1 MMGSDSMN
9 EDKKQFLGIKKWH
22 DAGIKG
28 QGITVA
34 SIENGKT
41 THSKMVLDVLKQ
53 IIPEATIL
61 TSVKYWREDEI
72 PPNLDGYTCSLEY
85 SSKEIANKIEYQK
98 ALCSKNVFMTCS
110 IGNDGSNKCSP
121 FAQYNEWVSVGAC
134 RLNNNR
140 IIPAVYSSES
150 GYLDFCEIT
159 NWDTEFGNFNG
170 SSCATPVLQGM
181 AMLVK
186 CYYKLK
192 FNKVL
197 TNAELFEFIRNN
209 CMDIEEEG
217 HDKKTG
223 HGLFI
228 LPDMEEDMEIRLKI
242 GSKIA
247 YVDDKPIELDV
258 PPKIENGR
266 TLVPIRF
273 VSENLGCEV
282 EWDRLTE
289 SIYIRRKT

>member
-1 MMGSDSMN
+1 MN

-53 IIPEATIL
+53 IIPEANIL
-61 TSVKYWREDEI
+61 TSVKYWRDDEI
-72 PPNLDGYTCSLEY
+72 PTSLDGYTCSLEY
-85 SSKEIANKIEYQK
+85 GSIDEPEKVKKQKE
-98 ALCSKNVFMTCS
+98 LCYKNVFMTCS
-110 IGNDGSNKCSP
+110 IGNDGGNKCSP
-121 FAQYNEWVSVGAC
+121 FAQYDEWVSVGAC
-134 RLNNNR
+134 KLSDNH
-140 IIPAVYSSES
+140 IIPTIYSSES
-150 GYLDFCEIT
+150 AYLDFVEVT

-170 SSCATPVLQGM
+170 SSCSAPVLQGM

-186 CYYKLK
+186 CYYKLR

-197 TNAELFEFIRNN
+197 TNAELYDFIRKN
-209 CMDIEEEG
+209 CIDVDENG
-217 HDKKTG
+217 FDKKTG
-223 HGLFI
+223 HGLFV
-228 LPDMEEDMEIRLKI
+228 LPDLEGNMEIKLKI
-242 GSKIA
+242 GSKVA
-247 YVDDKPIELDV
+247 YINNEPIELDV

-273 VSENLGCEV
+273 ISENLGYDV
-282 EWDRLTE
+282 EWDGLTE